1 MGWLRLSF
9 SHFDEVCLII
19 WILRLKNQD
28 KHLAAREFFTNQ
40 YAANLIHFFIN
51 RIFDEVTLSDCL
63 NFDFRHHNLQDILTR
78 LLNKYFSLLSYYDQ
92 RVNIVIMT
100 I

>member
-1 MGWLRLSF
+1 MGWLRLSL
-9 SHFDEVCLII
+9 SHFDKVCLII

-51 RIFDEVTLSDCL
+51 RIFDAFTLADSL
-63 NFDFRHHNLQDILTR
+63 YFYFRHYNLQGILTR
-78 LLNKYFSLLSYYDQ
+78 SLNKYFSS
-92 RVNIVIMT
+92 NVIMT
-100 I
+100 EELK